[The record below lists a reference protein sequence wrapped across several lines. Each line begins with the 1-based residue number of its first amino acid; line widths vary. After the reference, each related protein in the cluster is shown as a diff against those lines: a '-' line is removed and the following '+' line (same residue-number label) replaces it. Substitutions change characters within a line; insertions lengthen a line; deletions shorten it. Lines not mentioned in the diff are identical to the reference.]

1 MFFVNPTYL
10 WALLGLLVPLAIHL
24 WSKKD
29 GRTIKVGS
37 TKLLSESD
45 SKQSR
50 SIQFNE
56 LFLLVLRM
64 LVLGILV
71 FIIAGTQLK
80 KKITTI
86 PITYMVESSLLEDD
100 RMRNILDTLETGES
114 LRLLQS
120 GFPELDTDQLDA
132 INTDKPN
139 YWQLAQE
146 METLQTDSIVVFT
159 SAFVTGIQG
168 MRPSVTKRATW
179 IPIDAKQSVKRILK
193 ATKRKDSLELV
204 SLSSDQHQLSFT
216 KKLVSVD
223 TDKFK
228 VNDTKDSIQLQLN
241 GKQKSVALTSEI
253 PTRVLLF
260 YEDSLANQKTYIT
273 ASLNAISKYVHRP
286 MDIEIVQ
293 DMDALDLSTFPL
305 VVWLSSDPIPETS
318 SKILVYRPD
327 PLADKIIEESALS
340 NVFYLTAPLS
350 VENSVERNLSEHLLE
365 LFDFYKNEQD
375 EIDRYDRRSIDI
387 TELQPISATVD
398 VDKKQFK
405 LFDISKWLWLLLGVL
420 LVTERSVAKFRKQ

>member
-29 GRTIKVGS
+29 GRTIKIGS

-56 LFLLVLRM
+56 IFLLVLRM

-71 FIIAGTQLK
+71 FIIAGINIK

-86 PITYMVESSLLEDD
+86 PITYIVESSLLEDD

-168 MRPSVTKRATW
+168 MRPSVTKSATW

-204 SLSSDQHQLSFT
+204 SLSSDQYQVSFT
-216 KKLVSVD
+216 KKLVSID
-223 TDKFK
+223 NDKRK

-241 GKQKSVALTSEI
+241 GKQETIALTSEI
-253 PTRVLLF
+253 PTKVLLF
-260 YEDSLANQKTYIT
+260 YEDSLANQKTYVA
-273 ASLNAISKYVHRP
+273 ASLKAISKYIHRP
-286 MDIEIVQ
+286 IDIEIVQ
-293 DMDALDLSTFPL
+293 DMDVLDLSTFQL
-305 VVWLSSDPIPETS
+305 VVWLSSDSIPETS
-318 SKILVYRPD
+318 SKILVYQPD
-327 PLADKIIEESALS
+327 HLADTIIEESALS
-340 NVFYLTAPLS
+340 NVFYLTAPLTL
-350 VENSVERNLSEHLLE
+350 ENSVDRNLPEQLLR
-365 LFDFYKNEQD
+365 LFDFYKHEQD
-375 EIDRYDRRSIDI
+375 EIDRYDKRSIDI

-398 VDKKQFK
+398 VGKKQFR